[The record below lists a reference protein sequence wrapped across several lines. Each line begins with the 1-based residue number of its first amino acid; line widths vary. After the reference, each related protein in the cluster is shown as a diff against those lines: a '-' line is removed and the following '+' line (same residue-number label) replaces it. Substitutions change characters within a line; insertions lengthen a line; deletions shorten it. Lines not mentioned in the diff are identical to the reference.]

1 MGLTN
6 EIESKIEY
14 SRQAYLQQT
23 RRRIHE
29 EQAELGLIV
38 LDNSSDEEQS
48 NYAAIDDVFSKEGIE
63 AIKKERQKIK
73 RRARY
78 ALKKKV
84 AEERLL
90 RRRTSRK
97 VSRVSAECPDIGEVT
112 ECFVKESGCRADK
125 WRRTGIM
132 TFDGNVR
139 VNKKVTFGCIR
150 EHLQYHYKKNLVM
163 ELLYNSVLREIRGN
177 CLPRG
182 TRGLPRL
189 QAEELAKVSTSN
201 TILTPSGLIFFI

>member
-1 MGLTN
+1 M
-6 EIESKIEY
+6 
-14 SRQAYLQQT
+14 
-23 RRRIHE
+23 
-29 EQAELGLIV
+29 
-38 LDNSSDEEQS
+38 
-48 NYAAIDDVFSKEGIE
+48 FSKEGIE

-97 VSRVSAECPDIGEVT
+97 VSRVSAECPDIGEIT

-125 WRRTGIM
+125 WRRIGVM
-132 TFDGNVR
+132 TLDGNVR

-150 EHLQYHYKKNLVM
+150 EHLQYHYKKKFSHGTVVQLSIARNKRKLSAKRYKVVAKITSRRARKGFNIK
-163 ELLYNSVLREIRGN
+163 YNPDS
-177 CLPRG
+177 
-182 TRGLPRL
+182 
-189 QAEELAKVSTSN
+189 KWSH
-201 TILTPSGLIFFI
+201 FFI